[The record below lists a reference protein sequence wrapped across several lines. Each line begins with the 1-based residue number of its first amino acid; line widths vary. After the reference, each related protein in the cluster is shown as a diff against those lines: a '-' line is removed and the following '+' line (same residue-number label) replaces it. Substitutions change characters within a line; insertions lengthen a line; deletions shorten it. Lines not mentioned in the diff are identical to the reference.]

1 MVEQRLL
8 EVAVSNERQDPL
20 RPVPQ
25 NARSDRST
33 PSWLR
38 DVTVEHGPP
47 DVLGRFFLK
56 ADAAA
61 RERGVTLEFAP
72 LHELQRVNDR
82 NRATWKPLVPLFSTR
97 YNDLDP
103 EHSFCILGRNRAGDV
118 VATQAARLFEWPDSS
133 FYDAARSLRLFY
145 DHPEKYALPG
155 ETCTV
160 TAEATKFVTGRVVFS
175 GGGWYRPDYRKR
187 WLSGILPRISRA
199 YAYTRW
205 NAKFTTTVMDKGVV
219 NGGFHKRCGYSNIEW
234 ALDWRNTPLGDMY
247 LAFLWMQP
255 AELIS
260 DLRNF
265 LATFDAQ
272 VDAVVDDRRAQN
284 G

>member
-1 MVEQRLL
+1 MSLEHVDKRQLKPKAPAQRRPAPKRPEL
-8 EVAVSNERQDPL
+8 VSEI
-20 RPVPQ
+20 
-25 NARSDRST
+25 
-33 PSWLR
+33 
-38 DVTVEHGPP
+38 TVDHGPP

-56 ADAAA
+56 ADTAA
-61 RERGVTLEFAP
+61 RDRGVTLSFGTFD
-72 LHELQRVNDR
+72 ELQEINDR

-97 YNDLDP
+97 YNALDP
-103 EHSFCILGRNRAGDV
+103 ESAFCILGRNRAGEV
-118 VATQAARLFEWPDSS
+118 VATQAARFFDWPDSS

-145 DHPEKYALPG
+145 DDPAARALPG
-155 ETCTV
+155 EVCSV
-160 TAEATKFVTGRVVFS
+160 SANATKSVTGRVVFS

-205 NAKFTTTVMDKGVV
+205 NSDFTTTVMDKGVV
-219 NGGFHKRCGYSNIEW
+219 NGGFPQRCGYTNLEW
-234 ALDWRNTPLGDMY
+234 VLDWRNTPLGDMY

-255 AELIS
+255 DELIS

-265 LATFDAQ
+265 LDTFDAQ

>member
-1 MVEQRLL
+1 MVEQRLVG
-8 EVAVSNERQDPL
+8 VAVSNERQDPL

-72 LHELQRVNDR
+72 LAELQRVNDR

-103 EHSFCILGRNRAGDV
+103 EHSFCILGRNR
-118 VATQAARLFEWPDSS
+118 
-133 FYDAARSLRLFY
+133 
-145 DHPEKYALPG
+145 
-155 ETCTV
+155 
-160 TAEATKFVTGRVVFS
+160 
-175 GGGWYRPDYRKR
+175 
-187 WLSGILPRISRA
+187 
-199 YAYTRW
+199 
-205 NAKFTTTVMDKGVV
+205 
-219 NGGFHKRCGYSNIEW
+219 
-234 ALDWRNTPLGDMY
+234 
-247 LAFLWMQP
+247 
-255 AELIS
+255 
-260 DLRNF
+260 
-265 LATFDAQ
+265 
-272 VDAVVDDRRAQN
+272 
-284 G
+284 